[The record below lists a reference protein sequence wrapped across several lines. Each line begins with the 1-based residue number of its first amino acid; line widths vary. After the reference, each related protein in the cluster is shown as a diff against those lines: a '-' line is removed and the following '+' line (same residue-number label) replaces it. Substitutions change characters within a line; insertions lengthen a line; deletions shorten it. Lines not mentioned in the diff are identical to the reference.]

1 MHLSLLS
8 QVGTQIRILRGYCL
22 ESPLAPS
29 AGIRYDGLYAI
40 RRYSLKLSNK
50 TGLHRLVL
58 TIERVAGQRPL
69 HEVTAIPRPS
79 QLDDWQLFEK
89 YEGDMI
95 RQRRGDQE
103 FLEWKRAKAEER
115 ITIGQWRRTLE
126 LRAELK
132 CGTHPRPSKGSLLS
146 QAEVKDG
153 ILEAGK

>member
-1 MHLSLLS
+1 M
-8 QVGTQIRILRGYCL
+8 
-22 ESPLAPS
+22 
-29 AGIRYDGLYAI
+29 
-40 RRYSLKLSNK
+40 
-50 TGLHRLVL
+50 L